1 MNVAVERL
9 PDSQVVLDI
18 TTDEQEFNKALDR
31 AYRKVVNQVR
41 MPGFR
46 PGKVPRHILEKMMG
60 RDVLIEQA
68 DRDLLDPLYQQAVEQ
83 ENLTPVG
90 EPSVDIYQAEPL
102 GFKITVEVY
111 PTIDPGDYTSVRVEP
126 RHVAISDEQVD
137 EALDRL
143 HKQHSPWEEPAEPR
157 PAQEGDRV
165 TLDVTVHEVGSDEP
179 FREPLTDSV
188 FVLGQDNLF
197 PALHDAIVG
206 MSVGDEKTAELSFGE
221 DDEAADANMR
231 GKSFNYGLNLK
242 KIEEQHLLPL
252 DDDFAGT
259 ASGGKQATLTALRDD
274 LRNDLLRAERQ
285 QARSEIGADLVKQIG
300 EATDFAIPAVMI
312 DKQVDSQVEEL
323 RNHLSQDHG
332 QTLETHL
339 RLEDKTLEE
348 LRDELRPEAARRL
361 RNSLVLREIATRE
374 GVSVT
379 PQDIDAEIERLVA
392 GMENPDQ
399 MRQIYSGSYIRGML
413 ENELFERSLL
423 DRVIAI
429 ATEGRGAY
437 EPADEPAA
445 AAEPAEDA
453 AQTATAASTEE
464 PAAAVTEEAPTAS
477 AATESEAAP
486 AASADAGLPDD
497 KSITI
502 AEGEAVAESETPG
515 PGAETA

>member
-1 MNVAVERL
+1 VNVAVERL

-18 TTDEQEFNKALDR
+18 TTDEQEFSKALDR

-60 RDVLIEQA
+60 REVLIEQA

-90 EPSVDIYQAEPL
+90 EPNVDIYQAEPL
-102 GFKITVEVY
+102 GFKVTVEVY
-111 PTIDPGDYTSVRVEP
+111 PAIDPGDYTSVRVEP
-126 RHVAISDEQVD
+126 RHVEIGDEQVD

-143 HKQHSPWEEPAEPR
+143 HKQHSPWEEPAEAR

-165 TLDVTVHEVGSDEP
+165 TLDVTVQEVGSDEP
-179 FREPLTDSV
+179 FRDPLIDSV

-197 PALHDAIVG
+197 PALRDAISG
-206 MSVGDEKTAELSFGE
+206 MSVGDEKTVEISFGE

-231 GKSFNYGLNLK
+231 GKSFNYGLTMK

-259 ASGGKQATLTALRDD
+259 ASGGQQTTLAALREGIHS
-274 LRNDLLRAERQ
+274 DLLRAERQ
-285 QARSEIGADLVKQIG
+285 RARSEVGADLVKQIG
-300 EATDFAIPAVMI
+300 EATDFAIPAVMV

-348 LRDELRPEAARRL
+348 LREELRPEAARRL

-379 PQDIDAEIERLVA
+379 PQDIDAEIDRLV
-392 GMENPDQ
+392 GQTENSDQ
-399 MRQIYSGSYIRGML
+399 MRQIYSGNYIRGLL
-413 ENELFERSLL
+413 ENELFERTLL

-437 EPADEPAA
+437 EPADEPETTAEADAPAADDTAALAASADAESPAA
-445 AAEPAEDA
+445 AGTAE
-453 AQTATAASTEE
+453 TATAAT
-464 PAAAVTEEAPTAS
+464 PQ
-477 AATESEAAP
+477 
-486 AASADAGLPDD
+486 ASADAGLPDD
-497 KSITI
+497 QPITS
-502 AEGEAVAESETPG
+502 AEGEAAAEAETPG
-515 PGAETA
+515 TEK